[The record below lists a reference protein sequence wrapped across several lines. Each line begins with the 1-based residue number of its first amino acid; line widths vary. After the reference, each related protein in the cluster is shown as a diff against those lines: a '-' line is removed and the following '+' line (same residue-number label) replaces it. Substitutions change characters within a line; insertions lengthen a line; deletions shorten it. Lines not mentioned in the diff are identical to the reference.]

1 MTTVLCPVTVAI
13 PLSQQQ
19 RQSYNSLVSE
29 AFHDEVGPR
38 SGQSSKTTA
47 VGGVADT
54 QRHPCAQPLEVR
66 VVVLLLVLIGL
77 TGTTAARGTPKAI
90 RQKTKKEKRYIKKM
104 GNRKSDLRVLTKF
117 ITLSC
122 KQQEQMCGQRQS
134 SYQTLRQQGE
144 NGYIHLADWTLSV
157 AAIEKKKKKLS

>member
-1 MTTVLCPVTVAI
+1 MNRVYCYCCCYCYCLSNNDNLTVKSVTTVLCPVTVAI

-38 SGQSSKTTA
+38 SGHSGNTPA
-47 VGGVADT
+47 AGGVADT
-54 QRHPCAQPLEVR
+54 QRHPCAQPFEVR

-90 RQKTKKEKRYIKKM
+90 RQKTKKEKIKNKWE
-104 GNRKSDLRVLTKF
+104 
-117 ITLSC
+117 I
-122 KQQEQMCGQRQS
+122 
-134 SYQTLRQQGE
+134 E
-144 NGYIHLADWTLSV
+144 NLI
-157 AAIEKKKKKLS
+157 